1 MKHVLLALGLT
12 IVLVTPAAAHHN
24 WAAIYDV
31 DGDIE
36 IEGIISEIE
45 FRNPHVRM
53 SFTVNQGTPNEKV
66 YTTESNSV
74 ASLTRMGMGMGG
86 GMAAGNG
93 GQ

>member
-53 SFTVNQGTPNEKV
+53 SFTVLIRALQTKKSIPLK
-66 YTTESNSV
+66 
-74 ASLTRMGMGMGG
+74 ATR
-86 GMAAGNG
+86 
-93 GQ
+93 